1 MKSSLWFNMA
11 AGAVLAT
18 GLGIMGIQTFSDN
31 LYAGN
36 TEAVGYPVDAD
47 EGASGSAAKGP
58 ELLPNWGALFADP
71 AQLAAYQANGEKVTK
86 VCQSCHDFSP
96 AGANKTGPAL
106 AGVLGRAAGSHAGF
120 AYSEPMKAFGQ
131 SWSYDTLNSFLQ
143 SPKKLVDG
151 TSMSFAGLPKAEDR
165 IAAIAYLRSISPSA
179 PPIPAPD
186 PARDPAAAAAAAVTA
201 APANE
206 VAAGNATTNAV
217 APTDAVAAAAPATP
231 APPAA
236 PK

>member
-1 MKSSLWFNMA
+1 MKGSLWFNMV

-18 GLGIMGIQTFSDN
+18 GLGIMGIQTFSDS

-36 TEAVGYPVDAD
+36 VEAVGYPVDVE
-47 EGASGSAAKGP
+47 EGSSGSAANGP

-71 AQLAAYQANGEKVTK
+71 AQLAAYQASGEKVTK

-106 AGVLGRAAGSHAGF
+106 AGIVGRAAGSHGGF

-131 SWSYDTLNSFLQ
+131 AWSYDQLDAFLHA
-143 SPKKLVDG
+143 PKKLVDG
-151 TSMSFAGLPKAEDR
+151 TSMSFAGLPKVEDR

-186 PARDPAAAAAAAVTA
+186 PSRDPAAVAAAAAAAPEATAPTNAA
-201 APANE
+201 AP
-206 VAAGNATTNAV
+206 TNAV
-217 APTDAVAAAAPATP
+217 APAEPVPVNEVAPAK
-231 APPAA
+231 AA
-236 PK
+236 TH